1 MDIVKDFVISN
12 LPNIIFV
19 VACIVAALFLYR
31 NGQQK
36 KINEMLFYLVSKAE
50 SEFGGGTGEL
60 KYASVVTW
68 LYERLPSVCKWL
80 FTAKQ
85 IDTMIENAVTRM
97 KDYLSKNTKA
107 EKVVVGNGSN

>member
-1 MDIVKDFVISN
+1 MEIVKELCLSN
-12 LPNIIFV
+12 WPNILFIV
-19 VACIVAALFLYR
+19 VCIVAGLLMYR
-31 NGQQK
+31 NGQQA

-68 LYERLPSVCKWL
+68 LYERLPSLCKWL

-85 IDTMIENAVTRM
+85 VDGMIENAVTRM
-97 KDYLSKNTKA
+97 KEYLAKNKQA
-107 EKVVVGNGSN
+107 EKVVVGNGDN